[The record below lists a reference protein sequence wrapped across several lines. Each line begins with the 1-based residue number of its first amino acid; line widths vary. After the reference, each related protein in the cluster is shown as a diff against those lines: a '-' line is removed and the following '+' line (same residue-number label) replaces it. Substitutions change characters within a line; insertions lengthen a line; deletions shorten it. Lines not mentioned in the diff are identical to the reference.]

1 MCDFALFT
9 FCVTAKDKFHLFA
22 LDIIFSGAEVAKYC
36 EKHLPEFI
44 KLLIESQKGNKDAD
58 IEKIIKSAFLAFDAT
73 LTQEEVISELKELS
87 GKDDVDE
94 EEDEGK

>member
-1 MCDFALFT
+1 MCNFVLFT
-9 FCVTAKDKFHLFA
+9 FVSQSQDKFHLFA
-22 LDIIFSGAEVAKYC
+22 LDILFLGAEVAKYC
-36 EKHLPEFI
+36 EKHFPEFI